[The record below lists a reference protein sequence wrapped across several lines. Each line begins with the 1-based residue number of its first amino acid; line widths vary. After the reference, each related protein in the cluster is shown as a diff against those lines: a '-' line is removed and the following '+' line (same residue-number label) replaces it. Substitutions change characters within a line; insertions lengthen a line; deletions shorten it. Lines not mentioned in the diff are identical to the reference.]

1 VTSDDAHDRQ
11 AVFDALADPD
21 CRDVLAALDE
31 PLSAPEVVEACGL
44 PQTSAY
50 RKLDQLSEAGLVEER
65 TELRTDGNHATAFV
79 RDCTGVLV
87 AIDGDGAFDVDLVR
101 DEEASAD
108 RTADER
114 LARLW
119 SRVGEEL

>member
-1 VTSDDAHDRQ
+1 VTSDGTHDCQ
-11 AVFDALADPD
+11 AVFEALADPD

-31 PLSAPEVVEACGL
+31 PLTAREVVAACEL

-50 RKLDQLSEAGLVEER
+50 RKLDRLSEADLVDER
-65 TELRTDGNHATAFV
+65 TELRTDGNHATTYV
-79 RDCTGVLV
+79 RDCSGVLV
-87 AIDGDGAFDVDLVR
+87 AVDECGSFDVDVLA
-101 DEEASAD
+101 EEEVETG

-119 SRVGEEL
+119 SRVSEEV